1 MRSCYRALSMEAP
14 ASASPTR
21 AAASHWRSE
30 ATAKFI
36 CSTAPT
42 PSGCSS
48 APRTAW
54 DCSVEKTS
62 PRSSRFRAW
71 IISSPCT
78 VPDSWMRDR
87 RSGSLRVT
95 DGESAQEQQR
105 ALVAVA
111 IADHSAPRKSV
122 ANASK
127 PWVCVAM
134 NIRAIGKIV
143 GAVFAAEELVK
154 EGGLVGSPAR
164 GIELQHIR
172 IRHAT

>member
-1 MRSCYRALSMEAP
+1 M
-14 ASASPTR
+14 
-21 AAASHWRSE
+21 
-30 ATAKFI
+30 
-36 CSTAPT
+36 
-42 PSGCSS
+42 
-48 APRTAW
+48 
-54 DCSVEKTS
+54 
-62 PRSSRFRAW
+62 
-71 IISSPCT
+71 
-78 VPDSWMRDR
+78 
-87 RSGSLRVT
+87 T

-105 ALVAVA
+105 ALVAVAIADHSAPRKSVA